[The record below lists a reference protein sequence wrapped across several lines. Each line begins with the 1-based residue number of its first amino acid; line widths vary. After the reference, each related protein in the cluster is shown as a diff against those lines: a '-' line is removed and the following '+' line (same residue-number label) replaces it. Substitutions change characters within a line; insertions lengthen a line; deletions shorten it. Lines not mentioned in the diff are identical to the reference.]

1 MRIIALSKRVFD
13 GSFSDD
19 VFIERNDCAFISI
32 LDVDN
37 FESKYDIN
45 IDNFLQVRMWD
56 IEEDCYDCNG
66 KFYLK
71 PSDDELIKI
80 INFIDRHDD
89 KTLFI
94 VHCSAGVSRS
104 GAVVTYI
111 KDKFIDKMSTLD
123 RERFLRDNRNIQPNL
138 YILNRLKVLDG
149 TLINQYE

>member
-19 VFIERNDCAFISI
+19 VFMERNDCAFISI